1 MSLTPLLLGPDPGPP
16 GPCDGGAAGE
26 DEPAHARHH
35 RHPPLLAPRPPQAA
49 LQAPLPGRHDAGY
62 FINIFS
68 LSKEIFVL
76 TERA

>member
-1 MSLTPLLLGPDPGPP
+1 MSLTPLLPGPDPGPP
-16 GPCDGGAAGE
+16 GSGDGGAAGE

-35 RHPPLLAPRPPQAA
+35 RHAPLLAPRPPQAP

-62 FINIFS
+62 LINIFS
-68 LSKEIFVL
+68 LIEKIFVL